1 MICDQAG
8 VSPCAPKERF
18 TVPLLGTGKALG
30 IAATSGAERVANASE
45 MRLTPNP
52 RWYAVHIGN
61 NPFPC
66 PCGVISEHSVCATP
80 LQFRWAGNT
89 RSRQANRL
97 CSVAVISTVCACAD
111 HWRGRFDADIASQAR
126 ARVEENFAV
135 VTFASTK
142 ILVQTQ
148 WEAVRFDRVKHTA
161 GTLLEVFFAAVEA
174 GSARCLA
181 PSLSVAPSHSG
192 QQRTEE
198 AGRPR

>member
-30 IAATSGAERVANASE
+30 IAATSGPERVANASE

-80 LQFRWAGNT
+80 LCL
-89 RSRQANRL
+89 S
-97 CSVAVISTVCACAD
+97 
-111 HWRGRFDADIASQAR
+111 AR
-126 ARVEENFAV
+126 ASHECGTQTLNPDLETPDPRPLVIHPTKTQALDPKFARIAQV
-135 VTFASTK
+135 GCWQV
-142 ILVQTQ
+142 
-148 WEAVRFDRVKHTA
+148 
-161 GTLLEVFFAAVEA
+161 
-174 GSARCLA
+174 
-181 PSLSVAPSHSG
+181 
-192 QQRTEE
+192 
-198 AGRPR
+198 

>member
-30 IAATSGAERVANASE
+30 IAATSGPERVADARE

-80 LQFRWAGNT
+80 LQPRWAGNT
-89 RSRQANRL
+89 RSKKARRL
-97 CSVAVISTVCACAD
+97 
-111 HWRGRFDADIASQAR
+111 RR
-126 ARVEENFAV
+126 A
-135 VTFASTK
+135 
-142 ILVQTQ
+142 
-148 WEAVRFDRVKHTA
+148 
-161 GTLLEVFFAAVEA
+161 
-174 GSARCLA
+174 
-181 PSLSVAPSHSG
+181 
-192 QQRTEE
+192 
-198 AGRPR
+198 